1 MARER
6 NASDVIQLRIPAELN
21 ASFDHFFSALK
32 RRILDQ
38 AVRRASVRAEA
49 DGVALL
55 REQDLVVAA
64 QVGLRDAASE
74 LDGAFSDSELHHVRR
89 AS

>member
-1 MARER
+1 MARGE
-6 NASDVIQLRIPAELN
+6 NASEVFQLRIPAELN
-21 ASFDHFFSALK
+21 ASFDQFFSALK
-32 RRILDQ
+32 RKILDQ

-49 DGVALL
+49 DGVASLQ
-55 REQDLVVAA
+55 EQDLVAA
-64 QVGLRDAASE
+64 TRVTLRDAASE